1 MKTIGLTGNIGSG
14 KTTVAKVFNAFGF
27 TILDA
32 DFLAKQLYLQPEI
45 KQQVETVLA
54 CSILND
60 DQSINFA
67 RIAEQYF
74 RDKGVYQDVNR
85 ILYPALKLQIE
96 KEIASAKTPV
106 LIEAAMLFEAGLDA
120 LVDYKIT
127 VTAPLELRMQRVQ
140 RRNGMSREQFLER
153 ESLQFSEQYK
163 EEKADAVINNSGQL
177 SVVEQV
183 QRVAETITMKQ

>member
-32 DFLAKQLYLQPEI
+32 DLLAKQLYLQPEI
-45 KQQVETVLA
+45 RQQVETVLA

-74 RDKGVYQDVNR
+74 RDKGVYQDLNR
-85 ILYPALKLQIE
+85 ILYPALMLQIE

-127 VTAPLELRMQRVQ
+127 VTAPLELRIQRVQ
-140 RRNGMSREQFLER
+140 RRNGLSTQHFLDREQY
-153 ESLQFSEQYK
+153 QWA
-163 EEKADAVINNSGQL
+163 EEKKCALSDCIINNDGSE
-177 SVVEQV
+177 SVIQQV
-183 QRVAETITMKQ
+183 SSFIARIGH